1 MAKDKNNKT
10 NAMRILD
17 RKKLEYEALFYDCN
31 EFLDGITIAD
41 RLEKPRDMVFKT
53 LVTMGRSKE
62 NYVFVLPVEKEL
74 DLKKAAKAVKEKS
87 VEMIFVGDIL
97 KITGYIRGGCSP
109 IGMKKQFKTV
119 VDLSALKYDKI
130 MFSGGKRGV
139 QLLMNSKNLELACG
153 CTFEDIVAQ

>member
-17 RKKLEYEALFYDCN
+17 RKKLEYEAVFYDCD

-53 LVTMGRSKE
+53 LVTVGKTKE

-74 DLKKAAKAVKEKS
+74 DLKKAARAVGEKS

-109 IGMKKQFKTV
+109 IGMKKNFKTV
-119 VDLSALKYDKI
+119 VDLTALKHEKI

-139 QLLMNSKNLELACG
+139 QLLMNPNDLKPACDADF
-153 CTFEDIVAQ
+153 CDITA